1 MMKKTNIQILYMVLD
16 VVFAGLSLFF
26 ALSLH
31 YENQIPQNLLSEVV
45 ITFPVTA
52 SALLFFG
59 LILGCYESVL
69 NYAGISELL
78 RQFVAVVL
86 TYFFLELFRHFGLIS
101 FSYAVLIMWLVFTF
115 LLSGGI
121 RVSNRV
127 FRWYLINIKK
137 RSYIRTIIIGGGAT
151 AAMLIKRMHE
161 SAWND
166 LYPVAILDD
175 DPQKQGM
182 RVSGVKIVGDSTNVT
197 QAVKKYKAQLVLI
210 AIPSADSDTLRMM
223 YERAKKT
230 ATTIKYIKDAFDLQE
245 YLSGNKNALK
255 EISIEDLLSRESVR
269 QDMSDVIKY
278 ISGKTVLVT
287 GGAGSIG
294 SELCR
299 QILKYGCEKL
309 VIFDID
315 ENSMFEINEELKQNF
330 PSYRYVLAVGS
341 IRDTERLESVFDTYR
356 PQIVFHSAAHKHV
369 PMMEINI
376 CEAIKNNI
384 IGTKNVID
392 VSKRFDVSK
401 FILISTDKAVNPTNV
416 MGATKRIAELLVQAE
431 SNSVTEM
438 AAVRFGNVLGSS
450 GSVVPT
456 FRRQIQNGGPVTV
469 TDPNMTRF
477 FMTIP
482 EAVSLV
488 LKAAA
493 LAHGGEIYVLD
504 MGKPVNIY
512 DLACDMIRLSGYE
525 PEKDIKIEITGLR
538 PGEKL
543 YEELYSND
551 ETVDTTSHEKILVVR
566 SQEVDQIKLYKNL
579 NILRNCL
586 DYNEPEAKQI
596 LFDMI
601 NNTST
606 GHGIVANQDTVAANK

>member
-1 MMKKTNIQILYMVLD
+1 MVLD

-299 QILKYGCEKL
+299 QILKY
-309 VIFDID
+309 
-315 ENSMFEINEELKQNF
+315 
-330 PSYRYVLAVGS
+330 
-341 IRDTERLESVFDTYR
+341 
-356 PQIVFHSAAHKHV
+356 
-369 PMMEINI
+369 
-376 CEAIKNNI
+376 
-384 IGTKNVID
+384 
-392 VSKRFDVSK
+392 
-401 FILISTDKAVNPTNV
+401 
-416 MGATKRIAELLVQAE
+416 
-431 SNSVTEM
+431 
-438 AAVRFGNVLGSS
+438 
-450 GSVVPT
+450 
-456 FRRQIQNGGPVTV
+456 
-469 TDPNMTRF
+469 
-477 FMTIP
+477 
-482 EAVSLV
+482 
-488 LKAAA
+488 
-493 LAHGGEIYVLD
+493 
-504 MGKPVNIY
+504 
-512 DLACDMIRLSGYE
+512 
-525 PEKDIKIEITGLR
+525 
-538 PGEKL
+538 
-543 YEELYSND
+543 
-551 ETVDTTSHEKILVVR
+551 
-566 SQEVDQIKLYKNL
+566 
-579 NILRNCL
+579 
-586 DYNEPEAKQI
+586 
-596 LFDMI
+596 
-601 NNTST
+601 
-606 GHGIVANQDTVAANK
+606 